1 MSAKHAWRRGVL
13 LVALPLAVQLAA
25 AGPASAAGP
34 QPFLAGLTSQT
45 QPVILR
51 LSPDGSLV
59 ARAYTTLHLKCTSG
73 AAFYLPD
80 SFTNLD
86 VSKLRH
92 FTTTYSLPPA
102 PNGDTS
108 IALNGLATTVGTC
121 VRRVIAASA
130 PGIAAHPPASRMRFT
145 WL

>member
-108 IALNGLATTVGTC
+108 IALSGSLNGQVDRTG
-121 VRRVIAASA
+121 
-130 PGIAAHPPASRMRFT
+130 SRHTGR
-145 WL
+145 